1 MFDLAADPWMEAAE
15 YAEAGL
21 MDAIKILQSLM
32 SDPDQASTT
41 RSTAVKTY
49 IDVAV
54 KLREFKDA
62 GDKVQ
67 QVLDQL
73 MREVRDEIPALGDAD
88 EEDPD

>member
-1 MFDLAADPWMEAAE
+1 MAAEDIWMSVAE

-21 MDAIKILQSLM
+21 LDAVKILQALM

-41 RSTAVKTY
+41 RATAVKTY
-49 IDVAV
+49 IDVAI

-73 MREVRDEIPALGDAD
+73 MREFQSEIPTLGADGAD